1 MPEQDQSALV
11 VEAGDDWKYPL
22 QLLVV
27 PAIIIIGHL
36 AYMSLSSLV
45 VNYDCAYYL
54 LCAKML
60 LQGKQP
66 LIDFVDLL
74 PPIIFYLSVPPV
86 WLSQAFQVPIAT
98 VWTMTVLGAVLLSF
112 LLSLL
117 VLRSTKETSHQDWLA
132 IGPLMS
138 GFLLFNLIL
147 GFHFG
152 QREHIFVLMF
162 FPIFLMRWLRWTHPI
177 GLTINNF
184 FAIFCGSACAIAI
197 FVKPQFLILPLLLEL
212 YFSQLPRHQ
221 KRWQVLK
228 TPECFSLV
236 ITLLLCLV
244 ASSFI
249 PNIQIYYSR
258 WVPFV
263 SLGYGAFFAPDPLF
277 MLFFAAPDGEI
288 LGSTF
293 LALMVCIA
301 AYFFSQRSVLLGALF
316 VWTIAGLLIYL
327 LQGRGWSYQSIPAVC
342 GYFLLC
348 NVMIVQ
354 IAQFLISRI
363 VQLRS
368 GLSRFNPPLW
378 SSDPRQESKRSQIAT
393 LVFLTY
399 AVLLLPIS
407 TLLVSDSTATATTI
421 QILDDMIAS
430 RTKARDTVVVL
441 HTLIPNA
448 HQAQLR
454 LDRQPGCRYIWCFPL
469 RMTEY
474 LKKSNT
480 TKERALREEP
490 RIVSEI
496 IQDIQKSKPE
506 LIAIEAFSHDGSDWT
521 LYKSLQQNGILKGS
535 LRDYEPVGGCN
546 KFAIWK
552 RQASKRSSSFGIQ
565 QLNKSDP
572 RTIKP

>member
-1 MPEQDQSALV
+1 
-11 VEAGDDWKYPL
+11 
-22 QLLVV
+22 
-27 PAIIIIGHL
+27 
-36 AYMSLSSLV
+36 
-45 VNYDCAYYL
+45 
-54 LCAKML
+54 
-60 LQGKQP
+60 
-66 LIDFVDLL
+66 
-74 PPIIFYLSVPPV
+74 
-86 WLSQAFQVPIAT
+86 
-98 VWTMTVLGAVLLSF
+98 
-112 LLSLL
+112 
-117 VLRSTKETSHQDWLA
+117 
-132 IGPLMS
+132 
-138 GFLLFNLIL
+138 
-147 GFHFG
+147 
-152 QREHIFVLMF
+152 
-162 FPIFLMRWLRWTHPI
+162 
-177 GLTINNF
+177 
-184 FAIFCGSACAIAI
+184 
-197 FVKPQFLILPLLLEL
+197 
-212 YFSQLPRHQ
+212 
-221 KRWQVLK
+221 
-228 TPECFSLV
+228 
-236 ITLLLCLV
+236 
-244 ASSFI
+244 
-249 PNIQIYYSR
+249 
-258 WVPFV
+258 V